1 MAKTKEQLLNEQKTI
16 KEIEQMP
23 TRLAMDKLMSLQQI
37 LQTSIPLDVSFGEEQ
52 KYTCIWNDNE
62 LEILKYKILGIVRDM

>member
-1 MAKTKEQLLNEQKTI
+1 
-16 KEIEQMP
+16 MP

-37 LQTSIPLDVSFGEEQ
+37 LQTSIPLNVSFGEEQ
-52 KYTCIWNDNE
+52 KYTCIWNDDE